1 MYNACKDVEAPS
13 SNVKALGLLCGKD
26 VKDCNATNWIEYMF
40 SKDNGQTPFSIIP
53 IFSGEKLNSPCL
65 WNSCQSLGAMARALI
80 FKQLPSNESLQSEA
94 FKAMWH

>member
-40 SKDNGQTPFSIIP
+40 NKDNGQTPFSIIP
-53 IFSGEKLNSPCL
+53 IFSGKKKKKKMKGRKFELAVNLLSETVCNS
-65 WNSCQSLGAMARALI
+65 
-80 FKQLPSNESLQSEA
+80 
-94 FKAMWH
+94 

>member
-53 IFSGEKLNSPCL
+53 IFSGEKLVIPYLLKLLSKAEKPVYYSWYSDL
-65 WNSCQSLGAMARALI
+65 LNSCPAVSI
-80 FKQLPSNESLQSEA
+80 CS
-94 FKAMWH
+94 

>member
-40 SKDNGQTPFSIIP
+40 NKDNGQTPFSIIP
-53 IFSGEKLNSPCL
+53 IFSGKKKKKKNEGEKIWIGC
-65 WNSCQSLGAMARALI
+65 
-80 FKQLPSNESLQSEA
+80 ESSVRDCMQ
-94 FKAMWH
+94 

>member
-1 MYNACKDVEAPS
+1 MLTQIITEESLNQCLHVLFLAMYNACKDVEAPS

-65 WNSCQSLGAMARALI
+65 
-80 FKQLPSNESLQSEA
+80 
-94 FKAMWH
+94 

>member
-40 SKDNGQTPFSIIP
+40 NKDNGQTPFSIIP
-53 IFSGEKLNSPCL
+53 IFSGKKKKKKRRGENKNWL
-65 WNSCQSLGAMARALI
+65 
-80 FKQLPSNESLQSEA
+80 
-94 FKAMWH
+94 